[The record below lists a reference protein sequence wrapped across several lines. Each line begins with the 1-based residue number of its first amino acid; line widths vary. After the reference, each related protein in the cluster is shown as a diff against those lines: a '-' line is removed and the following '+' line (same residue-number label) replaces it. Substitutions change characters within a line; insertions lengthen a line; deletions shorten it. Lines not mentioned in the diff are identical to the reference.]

1 MFKLIIGIFKM
12 GDNMSFDYTVI
23 GKRIKKI
30 REEKGY
36 TQEKVAE
43 ALSVSSAYISKIER
57 GKTSLSIET
66 LANICECLE
75 TSPIFVLTG
84 TLPKSEDYLRNDIE
98 MMLKECSPE
107 KIQLITQIIRK
118 IVEYKE

>member
-1 MFKLIIGIFKM
+1 MFKWIIGIFRL

-30 REEKGY
+30 REKQGY

-43 ALSVSSAYISKIER
+43 TLGVSSAYISKIER

-66 LANICECLE
+66 LASICECLE

-98 MMLKECSPE
+98 IMLRECSPE
-107 KIQLITQIIRK
+107 KIQLISEIIVK

>member
-1 MFKLIIGIFKM
+1 MFKWIIGIFRLD
-12 GDNMSFDYTVI
+12 DNMSFDYTVI

-30 REEKGY
+30 REKQGY

-43 ALSVSSAYISKIER
+43 TLGVSSAYISKIEI

-66 LANICECLE
+66 LASICECLE
-75 TSPIFVLTG
+75 ISPIFVLTG

-98 MMLKECSPE
+98 MMLRECSPE
-107 KIQLITQIIRK
+107 KIQLISEIVLK

>member
-12 GDNMSFDYTVI
+12 GDNMSFDYTII

-30 REEKGY
+30 REQQGY

-43 ALSVSSAYISKIER
+43 ALGVSNAYISKIER

-66 LANICECLE
+66 LASICECLD
-75 TSPIFVLTG
+75 TSPILVLTG
-84 TLPKSEDYLRNDIE
+84 TLPKNEDYLRNDIE
-98 MMLKECSPE
+98 IMLKECSPE
-107 KIQLITQIIRK
+107 KIQLISEIIRK
-118 IVEYKE
+118 IVEYKG